1 MNYQD
6 VLQISYVSILVNL
19 ILRTDNKIKN
29 RCCVNRHTYSNDLKQ
44 IIKKDNIYYLEVNND
59 LMYINEN
66 MKDEDIKKI
75 LNTIIYFEKFKNYP
89 LEGYIK
95 RNLEK
100 NIDEKLLTSLQLQ
113 MITNKYYFEN

>member
-19 ILRTDNKIKN
+19 ILRTDNKTKN
-29 RCCVNRHTYSNDLKQ
+29 RSCVNRHTYSNDLKQ

-95 RNLEK
+95 RKLEK
-100 NIDEKLLTSLQLQ
+100 NIAESVLSSLQLQ

>member
-6 VLQISYVSILVNL
+6 VLQISYVSIFVNL
-19 ILRTDNKIKN
+19 ILRTDNKTKN
-29 RCCVNRHTYSNDLKQ
+29 RNCVNRHTYSNDLKQ

-89 LEGYIK
+89 LEAYIK
-95 RNLEK
+95 GILK
-100 NIDEKLLTSLQLQ
+100 KI
-113 MITNKYYFEN
+113 

>member
-19 ILRTDNKIKN
+19 ILRTDNKTKN
-29 RCCVNRHTYSNDLKQ
+29 RSCVNRHTYSNDLKQ

-100 NIDEKLLTSLQLQ
+100 NIDEKLLNSLQLQ